1 MKRKQQ
7 TGFTLVEIA
16 IVLAILGIVLGG
28 LFAGTSALRETA
40 KFKEDQQKLQDIKAA
55 LLSYVAVNH
64 YLPCPTNTI
73 DGNTGLQSP
82 PENRATTDG
91 SCDVTYG
98 YLPYADL
105 GTHAVNAYGVPFSY
119 VVNQQANLTTNTSN
133 EAHSASYFGAA
144 NCNIN
149 AGSPPCFYKDTP
161 PTAADTGSGNFR
173 ITNGTSQ
180 VLADN
185 IPLLVIS
192 HGQNKCTNV
201 NGYEQQNCSDSATTY
216 FQAPQN
222 REGTNAFDDVLI
234 WLSSLEIKRTNL
246 SIFASDPTEA
256 PVTPPS
262 LPSDLIA
269 PPPPEDIEF
278 KPESTLEGDYDG
290 TNLDII
296 TNNSNGD
303 EVLIIGDINASINLG
318 NGNDTLYLVKDD
330 AGNGGDLNAP
340 LTGDQQYKTIYIEG
354 DVNADII
361 LDGNQGNSIEVGG
374 NVNATIELNSNGINQ
389 LIVHGN
395 INGSG
400 SIIMQRKKDSNTV
413 YIGNNVL
420 GPVSVDN
427 TVYLGKIPAQVT
439 NDEFNQINAG
449 SIKCRDPNDTSNFI
463 PC

>member
-1 MKRKQQ
+1 MTRKHQ

-105 GTHAVNAYGVPFSY
+105 GTHAVNAYGLPFSY

-185 IPLLVIS
+185 VPLLVIS
-192 HGQNKCTNV
+192 HGQNNCTNV
-201 NGYEQQNCSDSATTY
+201 NGFEQQNCSDSATTY

-246 SIFASDPTEA
+246 SIFASEPTEA
-256 PVTPPS
+256 PATPPP
-262 LPSDLIA
+262 LPPGLDPAPDYEDVDFNSDQ
-269 PPPPEDIEF
+269 
-278 KPESTLEGDYDG
+278 TLEGDYDG

-296 TNNSNGD
+296 TNNSED
-303 EVLIIGDINASINLG
+303 DKVLIKGDINSALVLG
-318 NGNDTLYLVKDD
+318 NGTDTLYLVKDD
-330 AGNGGDLNAP
+330 DGNGGDLNAP
-340 LTGDQQYKTIYIEG
+340 LSGAQQYKTIYIEG
-354 DVNADII
+354 DVNADIT
-361 LDGNQGNSIEVGG
+361 LDGNQGNIVEIGG
-374 NVNATIELNSNGINQ
+374 NVNAAIQLNGNGENR
-389 LIVHGN
+389 LVVHGS

-400 SIIMQRKKDSNTV
+400 TIDLQAHNDNTA
-413 YIGNNVL
+413 YIGTNVL
-420 GPVSVDN
+420 GPVRVDE
-427 TVYLGKIPAQVT
+427 TVFLGKTSDQLST
-439 NDEFNQINAG
+439 DEFNRIEANSIN
-449 SIKCRDPNDTSNFI
+449 CRDPNDTFSFI
-463 PC
+463 AC